1 MHFILDQMW
10 DIRVTLWWPLLGP
23 LHKVETTGWLSNI
36 ILALSSD
43 PGTYIPE
50 MIGLIIIL
58 LIGLR
63 LIVEKRTPN
72 FIRTGAID

>member
-1 MHFILDQMW
+1 
-10 DIRVTLWWPLLGP
+10 
-23 LHKVETTGWLSNI
+23 VETTGWLSNI